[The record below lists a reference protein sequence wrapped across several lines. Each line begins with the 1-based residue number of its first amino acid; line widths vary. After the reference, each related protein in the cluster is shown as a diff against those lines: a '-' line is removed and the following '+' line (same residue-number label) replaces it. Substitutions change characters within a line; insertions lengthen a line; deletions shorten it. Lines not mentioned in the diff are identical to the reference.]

1 MKLKHRRFNIS
12 PNRRVERDTEGRFY
26 LHDGTG
32 ERKEL
37 DRNEAR
43 KLLNRQIVNDKR
55 NEFQFISEE
64 EAVKELDELNAF
76 FDKCDD
82 LPGPKSEPDWEE
94 QLELIKQ
101 SKGSGTTNT

>member
-26 LHDGTG
+26 LHDGIG
-32 ERKEL
+32 KHKL
-37 DRNEAR
+37 DRDEAR
-43 KLLNRQIVNDKR
+43 KFLNRQIVNDKR

-64 EAVKELDELNAF
+64 EAVRELDELNAF
-76 FDKCDD
+76 FDKYDG
-82 LPGPKSEPDWEE
+82 LPGPNSEPDWEE

-101 SKGSGTTNT
+101 SKGSGATNT

>member
-1 MKLKHRRFNIS
+1 MKPKHRWFEITQNQKI
-12 PNRRVERDTEGRFY
+12 ERDAEGRFY
-26 LHDGTG
+26 LHDGIG

-37 DRNEAR
+37 DRDEAR

-76 FDKCDD
+76 D
-82 LPGPKSEPDWEE
+82 
-94 QLELIKQ
+94 
-101 SKGSGTTNT
+101 